1 MPSIRPIFTRS
12 TILQILGFIGLL
24 AITWVDIEILLPHLS
39 PGYSQ
44 SSINLMSSALESV
57 WIGLLSWYVL
67 FIQSRSLKR
76 IKILE
81 GMLSICSFCKRIRT
95 KGNWVP
101 VEVYVQEHSE
111 ADFSHGL
118 CHECGMKH
126 YGDLYLR
133 SQQVE
138 PSNGKKSPPHSI

>member
-1 MPSIRPIFTRS
+1 MPSIRSIFTRS
-12 TILQILGFIGLL
+12 TILQLLGFTGLL
-24 AITWVDIEILLPHLS
+24 VITWVDIDILLPHLS
-39 PGYSQ
+39 PGFSQ
-44 SSINLMSSALESV
+44 SSINLISSALESV
-57 WIGLLSWYVL
+57 WICLLSWFVL
-67 FIQSRSLKR
+67 FIQFRSMKR

-95 KGNWVP
+95 KGSWIP

-118 CHECGMKH
+118 CPECGVKH

-133 SQQVE
+133 SQQV
-138 PSNGKKSPPHSI
+138 